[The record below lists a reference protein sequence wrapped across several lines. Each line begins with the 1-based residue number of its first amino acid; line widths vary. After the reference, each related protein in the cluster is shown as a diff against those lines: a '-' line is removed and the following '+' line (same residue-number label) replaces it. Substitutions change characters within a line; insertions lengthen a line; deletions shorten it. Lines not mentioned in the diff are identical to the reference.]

1 MWKFTPE
8 KLRKLQLQK
17 AERELLEAEYLLEH
31 YQAMVEMLRKRA
43 ARLRDSMT
51 TTDSEKDDE

>member
-31 YQAMVEMLRKRA
+31 YQAMVEMLRKRT

>member
-31 YQAMVEMLRKRA
+31 YQAMVEMLRKRT
-43 ARLRDSMT
+43 ARLRNSTMI
-51 TTDSEKDDE
+51 TDSEKDAE